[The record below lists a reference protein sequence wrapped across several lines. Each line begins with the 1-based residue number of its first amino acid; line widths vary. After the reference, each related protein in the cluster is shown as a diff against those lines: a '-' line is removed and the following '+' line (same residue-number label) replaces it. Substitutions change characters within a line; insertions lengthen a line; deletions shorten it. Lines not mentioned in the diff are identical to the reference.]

1 MFKKSKMIVFVGC
14 DGVGKTTLIRK
25 LAEEIDDFVD
35 VKYFHIKFNLIPRVG
50 VIIKFLKDRLSFK
63 TKVTSSQSQVKN
75 APAVVKHNYGPDMPL
90 WKLLVNINFD
100 LLDYF
105 LGYLHIFRSQSSLII
120 FDRYIYEFFTELNCR
135 RLPLFVMR
143 FYMRL
148 VPKPDFIFHLY
159 NDPDTIY
166 RRKPELS
173 VDEIIEIQSRID
185 LLLANNENLI
195 KIKTDRS
202 DKELSDMVLRI
213 ISTDEKY

>member
-1 MFKKSKMIVFVGC
+1 MLRKNKMIVFIGC
-14 DGVGKTTLIRK
+14 DGAGKTTLIRK

-35 VKYFHIKFNLIPRVG
+35 VKYFHIKFNLIPRLG
-50 VIIKFLKDRLSFK
+50 VIVKFLKGFLSFK
-63 TKVTSSQSQVKN
+63 INVTETRSQLENV
-75 APAVVKHNYGPDMPL
+75 PFDVKHTYGSDMPL

-105 LGYLHIFRSQSSLII
+105 LGYLYIFKSQSSLII

-148 VPKPDFIFHLY
+148 VPKPDFIFHLH

-166 RRKPELS
+166 QRKPELS

-185 LLLANNENLI
+185 LLFADNENLI

-202 DKELSDMVLRI
+202 EKELSDMVLRI
-213 ISTDEKY
+213 INIDDK

>member
-1 MFKKSKMIVFVGC
+1 MFKKNKMIVFVGC

-25 LAEEIDDFVD
+25 LVEEIEDFVD
-35 VKYFHIKFNLIPRVG
+35 VKYFHIKFNLIPRLG
-50 VIIKFLKDRLSFK
+50 VILKFLKDKLSLK
-63 TKVTSSQSQVKN
+63 TKVMQTQSQLEN
-75 APAVVKHNYGPDMPL
+75 ASVVVKHNYGPDMPL

-100 LLDYF
+100 LLDYS

-135 RLPLFVMR
+135 RLPLSVMR

-185 LLLANNENLI
+185 LLLANNKNLI

-202 DKELSDMVLRI
+202 EKELSDMVLRI
-213 ISTDEKY
+213 IRTNEKY